1 MQRQAGLAMPDG
13 DKMNKNQGFTL
24 IELVIVVAIV
34 GILSAIAMPMYRDYV
49 VRANRTEAKTA
60 LAAVALAQE
69 RYYSVNNQ
77 YSTTIASLGTVM
89 SLNSSGVTENGF
101 YSITITAA
109 NPAASYTLSATPQ
122 SKAGQNTD
130 KCNTLTLSSTG
141 SKGVSTT
148 YSGYSAANCW

>member
-1 MQRQAGLAMPDG
+1 MQ
-13 DKMNKNQGFTL
+13 KNQGFTL

-49 VRANRTEAKTA
+49 VRSNRTEAKTA

-69 RYYSVNNQ
+69 RFYSVNNR

-89 SLNSSGVTENGF
+89 GLSSSGVTENGF
-101 YSITITAA
+101 YSISITAA
-109 NPAASYTLSATPQ
+109 NPAASYTLNATPQ

-130 KCNTLTLSSTG
+130 KCNILTLTSTG
-141 SKGVSTT
+141 LKGVSSAI
-148 YSGYSAANCW
+148 SGYTAANCW